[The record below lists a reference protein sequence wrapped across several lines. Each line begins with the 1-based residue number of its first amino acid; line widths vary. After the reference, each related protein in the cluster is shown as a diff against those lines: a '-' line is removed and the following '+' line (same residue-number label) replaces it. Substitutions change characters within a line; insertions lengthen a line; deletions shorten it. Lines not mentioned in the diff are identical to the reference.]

1 MGKVRGDGSVEPRVS
16 SSGKVS
22 YRARITETIKNPKGY
37 NDYKKIS
44 LGTYKTR
51 KEAKEA
57 IKQYLLGKTNSSC
70 NKTYYD
76 VLVEWA
82 NSTDKVYGLMDAYG
96 NKVQGKKAAPY
107 IRTELMALR
116 YSTLLVQLKKPI
128 SEIKPSD
135 IKKAVVN
142 AYYDDNEGNRKYA
155 SAGTKQRVKSQMNR
169 VFDYAID
176 EGYIDTNPARNIKVT
191 KIYSEVRNASGKNI
205 SIVEEAELNKRER
218 RVLPDDIVEKIAKT
232 RDTVEANQI
241 YFDMVLIQLHTGMRA
256 QELASLPL
264 NKVDFENNI
273 IEWGMKTEAGKN
285 RIIPIHSKIL
295 PIIKSRADKTR
306 QYLAINN
313 RDITDSTPL
322 FYHTEGQANTNMTYD
337 KYRHGFELVMKLIGE
352 NREEDRAQR
361 KKKWYTTH
369 DVRSTFITKAFA
381 SRMAFDVIKKI
392 AGHVIPVGLD
402 SSKADVIK
410 AFMNGADPT
419 IDIYDKPSIERLH
432 EEIEKIKY

>member
-1 MGKVRGDGSVEPRVS
+1 MAKARRTGNVEKRIS

-22 YRARITETIKNPKGY
+22 YRARVTETEKNARGY

-44 LGTYKTR
+44 VGTYKTR
-51 KEAKEA
+51 REAEDA
-57 IKQYLLGKTNSSC
+57 LKQYILEKTNSSC
-70 NKTYYD
+70 NMTYRD
-76 VLVEWA
+76 VFVEWA
-82 NSTDKVYGLMDAYG
+82 ESIDKMHGFIDEDG
-96 NKVQGKKAAPY
+96 NIVQGKKDTPY
-107 IRTELMALR
+107 IRTERMAFR

-128 SEIKPSD
+128 SEIKPAD
-135 IKKAVVN
+135 IENAVVN

-169 VFDYAID
+169 VFDYARKK
-176 EGYIDTNPARNIKVT
+176 GYIDINPARNIKVT
-191 KIYSEVRNASGKNI
+191 EIYSKDRNANGKNI
-205 SIVEEAELNKRER
+205 SIVEEAERNKRER
-218 RVLPDDIVEKIAKT
+218 RVLSDEIVEKIAKT
-232 RDTVEANQI
+232 RDIVEANQI
-241 YFDMVLIQLHTGMRA
+241 YFDMVLIQLYTGMRA
-256 QELASLPL
+256 QELATLPL

-285 RIIPIHSKIL
+285 RIIPIHSEIL

-313 RDITDSTPL
+313 RDVTDSTPL
-322 FYHTEGQANTNMTYD
+322 FYHTEGQANTSMTYD

-402 SSKADVIK
+402 SSKADVVK
-410 AFMNGADPT
+410 AIMNGADPT
-419 IDIYDKPSIERLH
+419 IDIYDKPNIERLH